1 MADQPLTP
9 ASLAAALLAKA
20 SAPPRIALTKV
31 EAAQSLGVS
40 VDFLEAHVLPD
51 LAVIRE
57 GRKVLV
63 PVTEL
68 QRWCRE
74 RAARTLS

>member
-1 MADQPLTP
+1 VADQSLTP
-9 ASLAAALLAKA
+9 EALASALLAKA
-20 SAPPRIALTKV
+20 SVPPRLALTKV

-68 QRWCRE
+68 ERWCRE
-74 RAARTLS
+74 RAARTLP